1 MERQQVQRKLDLLVT
16 VETIQNKK
24 IFVEVYDALAWIR
37 GLLVWVKHAM
47 HVRPT
52 FKQSI
57 LFIQWALLL
66 ASNIGKV
73 EYHSCPTGLLLVF
86 LGAAKYKISYVPV
99 HLQAFFFF
107 LAIFHI

>member
-1 MERQQVQRKLDLLVT
+1 
-16 VETIQNKK
+16 
-24 IFVEVYDALAWIR
+24 
-37 GLLVWVKHAM
+37 M
-47 HVRPT
+47 HVRTT

-107 LAIFHI
+107 FFGYISYLTVHLQAASTLSCVWVWFVVKFCTESPVHTGTHWMDGLDL